1 MENDSLV
8 RVLRYPNEAEEIRQL
23 FVFMSDMGWELFDV
37 AVMPGNEEIEATFV
51 WPDANVHYAE
61 NMQ

>member
-1 MENDSLV
+1 M
-8 RVLRYPNEAEEIRQL
+8 RYPNQAEEIRQL

-61 NMQ
+61 YMQ